1 MLNTSTRIFNFRYP
15 TVCSPFIQ
23 IRPAVSARS
32 ARPARGAAAPVRGA
46 SRGIPLKLP
55 NDTARFDC
63 SAHIVL
69 TRVKRSI
76 TISVSSLLFREISRK
91 SGSGA
96 RERGPRAQG
105 WRHITPQLSMF
116 NSSSP
121 IFQIDVV
128 SKWRVGVSVY
138 MLSRLFVEWM
148 YLFTE
153 ILWSDSTSAGWVFT
167 RAWGARAGNHLL
179 NNYI

>member
-1 MLNTSTRIFNFRYP
+1 MKCTLTLLMLNTSTRIFNFRYP

-32 ARPARGAAAPVRGA
+32 ARPPVRGA

-69 TRVKRSI
+69 SRVKRSI

-91 SGSGA
+91 SGSGV
-96 RERGPRAQG
+96 RERGRRAQG

-116 NSSSP
+116 NSPSP

-148 YLFTE
+148 YLFT
-153 ILWSDSTSAGWVFT
+153 
-167 RAWGARAGNHLL
+167 
-179 NNYI
+179 